1 MANDGFPPTRA
12 DGTNRR
18 KGRSKTDPQAVEN
31 TLVLMPKVATMRA
44 SGASFRAIGAALGID
59 HTWARTLLLKALEEV
74 TDETAEMLRKQEGE
88 RLDLLQ
94 RGVWADA
101 LAGDTKATTAVLRI
115 MERRAK
121 LFGLDA
127 PIKVAVDAD
136 VDAQIA
142 ELASMLV
149 VPSEVV
155 TDEQQP
161 PAP

>member
-18 KGRSKTDPQAVEN
+18 KGRSKTDPQAVGT
-31 TLVLMPKVATMRA
+31 TLELMPRVAAMRA
-44 SGASFRAIGAALGID
+44 SGASFRAIGQALNID
-59 HTWARTLLLKALEEV
+59 PTWARTLLLKALEEV
-74 TDETAEMLRKQEGE
+74 TAETAELLRKQEGE
-88 RLDLLQ
+88 RLDMLQ
-94 RGVWADA
+94 RGVWPAA

-142 ELASMLV
+142 ELAAALV
-149 VPSEVV
+149 IPSEVV
-155 TDEQQP
+155 TDE
-161 PAP
+161 PATP

>member
-1 MANDGFPPTRA
+1 MANDGFPPTRD

-18 KGRSKTDPQAVEN
+18 KGHSKTDPKAVDN
-31 TLVLMPKVATMRA
+31 TLVLMPRVAAMRA
-44 SGASFRAIGAALGID
+44 SGASFRAIGSALGID
-59 HTWARTLLLKALEEV
+59 PTWARTLLLKALEEI
-74 TDETAEMLRKQEGE
+74 TAETAELLRVQEGE

-94 RGVWADA
+94 RGVWPAA
-101 LAGDTKATTAVLRI
+101 LAGDTKATAAVIRI

-142 ELASMLV
+142 ELAAMLV
-149 VPSEVV
+149 IPSQVV
-155 TDEQQP
+155 THEPD
-161 PAP
+161 AP